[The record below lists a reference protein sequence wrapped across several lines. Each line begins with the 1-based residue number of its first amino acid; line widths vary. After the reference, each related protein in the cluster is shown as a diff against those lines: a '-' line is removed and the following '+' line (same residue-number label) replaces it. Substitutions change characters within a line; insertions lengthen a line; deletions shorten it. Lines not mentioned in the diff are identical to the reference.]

1 MDKMGDYDEI
11 IPGRRVEFVTWI
23 RVMDEIISNRFTGE
37 KNKRRYN
44 EVPDKIF
51 HRFYS
56 VGFPVYFRLF
66 QEVESPGQR

>member
-37 KNKRRYN
+37 KNKRSFLYN
-44 EVPDKIF
+44 SNIGNSKKE
-51 HRFYS
+51 
-56 VGFPVYFRLF
+56 G
-66 QEVESPGQR
+66 